1 MKRIKLEDMS
11 ADQLVDRFAEIGI
24 AQYQALLGGET
35 REFNQLFTQMRAL
48 DSELRARGREAR
60 LVLLR
65 LYEHPNIQ
73 VRLQAAKC
81 TIGIAPVA
89 ARKVIDAVSESD
101 WFPQAGDAG
110 MTLWSLDEGI
120 FKPD

>member
-1 MKRIKLEDMS
+1 MTV
-11 ADQLVDRFAEIGI
+11 DQLVDRFAEIGI
-24 AQYQALLGGET
+24 AQYDAAMGGAI
-35 REFNQLFTQMRAL
+35 REINQLSTQMHAV
-48 DSELRARGREAR
+48 DNELHLRGTEAR
-60 LVLLR
+60 LALLP
-65 LYEHPNIQ
+65 LYEHPYIQ

-89 ARKVIDAVSESD
+89 ARKVIETISESD
-101 WFPQAGDAG
+101 WFPQAGEAG